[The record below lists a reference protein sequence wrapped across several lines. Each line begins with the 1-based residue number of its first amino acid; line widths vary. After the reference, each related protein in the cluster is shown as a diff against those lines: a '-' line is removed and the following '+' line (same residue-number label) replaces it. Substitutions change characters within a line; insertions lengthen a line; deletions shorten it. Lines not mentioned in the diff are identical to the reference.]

1 MKKTLRNQ
9 KGFTLIE
16 LIIVIIIIGILAA
29 VAIPKYMEIKEEASD
44 ATARGIL
51 GALRGANSVLFAQYN
66 LKTTGF
72 VAGNTYDLKMVVENA
87 NIQGVVIATPATGV
101 TNFIFTVGAAANSYT
116 VSMLGPT
123 IYTGTSAGNVDPGII
138 KCQTAPRACG
148 DW

>member
-1 MKKTLRNQ
+1 MKALKNN

-29 VAIPKYMEIKEEASD
+29 VALPKYMEIKEEASD
-44 ATARGIL
+44 ASARGVL

-72 VAGNTYDLKMVVENA
+72 VAGAAYDLKAVVENA
-87 NIQGVVIATPATGV
+87 NIQGVQIAAPAAGATTFV
-101 TNFIFTVGAAANSYT
+101 FTVGAAANSYT
-116 VSMLGPT
+116 VSMQGPT
-123 IYTGTSAGNVDPGII
+123 INTTGVDPGII
-138 KCQTAPRACG
+138 KCWTAVRPCT